1 MEKSWHELMFLE
13 FIVEKTLA
21 WLPIDSL
28 KWSMTQTVAFDG
40 KTLRLV
46 CSSCLNIT
54 AMESMGQKA
63 VGDPEGDG
71 WCLPR
76 PLCGTPGL
84 TDEGEEV
91 AVCHW

>member
-1 MEKSWHELMFLE
+1 
-13 FIVEKTLA
+13 
-21 WLPIDSL
+21 
-28 KWSMTQTVAFDG
+28 MTQTVAFDG

-84 TDEGEEV
+84 TDEGGEV